1 MAARI
6 FIGTSG
12 WHYKHWIGAFYPPKL
27 PATKM
32 LDFYL
37 RHFDTVEVNN
47 SFYRLPDPATLQ
59 AWREQTPKDFVFA
72 VKGSRFITHNKKLK
86 EPQHALQNLLPR
98 VEVLEEKLGP
108 VLFQLPPSWR
118 VNEARLEE
126 FLQALPVH
134 HRYTFELR
142 EPSWFTPGVLELL
155 RKHRAAFCVY
165 DIGGF
170 HSPVEVTTDFAYI
183 RLHGPGNKYQGSY
196 SAGALERWAAW
207 IADWRKRLREIYI
220 YFDNDQAGY
229 AAHNALTLKR
239 MAGQPTRDLAA

>member
-27 PATKM
+27 PTAKM

-47 SFYRLPDPATLQ
+47 SFYRLPNPDTLQ

-86 EPQHALQNLLPR
+86 EPHHALQNLLPR
-98 VEVLEEKLGP
+98 VEVLGEKLGP

-118 VNEARLEE
+118 VNQARLEE
-126 FLQALPVH
+126 FLQALPAY

-142 EPSWFTPGVLELL
+142 ESSWFTPGVLELL
-155 RKHRAAFCVY
+155 RKYRAAFCVY

-170 HSPVEVTTDFAYI
+170 QSPMEVTTDFAYI

-196 SAGALERWAAW
+196 SNEALERWAAW
-207 IADWRKRLREIYI
+207 IADWRMRLREIYI

-239 MAGQPTRDLAA
+239 MAGQPPRDLAA

>member
-12 WHYKHWIGAFYPPKL
+12 WHYKHWVGTFYPPKT
-27 PATKM
+27 PASRM

-37 RHFDTVEVNN
+37 RHFDTVELNN
-47 SFYRLPDPATLQ
+47 SFYRLPAPETLIN
-59 AWREQTPKDFVFA
+59 WRKYTPKDFLFS

-86 EPQHALQNLLPR
+86 EPFHALENLLPR
-98 VEVLEEKLGP
+98 LENLGRKLGP
-108 VLFQLPPSWR
+108 ILFQLPPTWR
-118 VNEARLEE
+118 VNEERLEE
-126 FLQALPVH
+126 FLEALPRY

-142 EPSWFTPGVLELL
+142 EPSWFTPGVLDLL

-170 HSPVEVTTDFAYI
+170 HSPIEVTADFAYI

-196 SAGALERWAAW
+196 SAEALARWAAW
-207 IADWRKRLREIYI
+207 IADWSPRLKAIYI

-229 AAHNALTLKR
+229 AAHNGLTLKR
-239 MAGQPTRDLAA
+239 LVAQSLADVAA